1 MARKGDKKIDLL
13 GQVPLFSE
21 CSQRELKKIAALTDE
36 VKVDEGTV
44 LTNEGKPGREFFVI
58 AEGKA
63 TATLRRKKLAELGPG
78 SFFGEMALLDHQ
90 PRAATI
96 TAETPMRLYV
106 VDPLSFASL
115 IDDSPGVAR
124 KIMKE
129 IARRLREQ
137 EQSLK
142 H

>member
-1 MARKGDKKIDLL
+1 MRRKGDRKIDLL
-13 GQVPLFSE
+13 RRVPLFSE
-21 CSQRELKKIAALTDE
+21 CSDRELQKIASLTDE
-36 VKVDEGTV
+36 IHVDEGKV

-63 TATLRRKKLAELGPG
+63 KATLKRKKLGDLGPG
-78 SFFGEMALLDHQ
+78 TFFGEMALLDHQ
-90 PRAATI
+90 PRAATV
-96 TAETPMRLYV
+96 TADTPMRLYV

-115 IDDSPGVAR
+115 IDDSPAVAR

-137 EQSLK
+137 EQPLS